1 MKNLASLF
9 LLIFTSTLVF
19 AQETWSFEDCVAYAL
34 DNNINV
40 SQSKLNI
47 EYAANNVLQNKMDLY
62 TPNINVNV
70 TEGFNFGNSVDPLTY
85 QFIRQSTNSTTLGMF
100 IDFSLFQGM
109 SRMMNLKASALELNA
124 TQFDQMELENST
136 KLQLANHYLNAMLAK
151 EALQISQEQKILTLN
166 QYNNTLE
173 LVRVGALAKG
183 DQYEVEAQMAND
195 EVNLINAENTLESA
209 LNQIKFV
216 LQLNPFQAFDIVG
229 LGEQDIDVEF
239 SWTDLAVL
247 SENAVNILPN
257 VKSAEL
263 RQKAAAYQLKAAKG
277 SLSPT
282 ISVSGYL
289 GSNYFSASQKQVGET
304 SVTAPVGFVS
314 GSNNLVFATFQQPVF
329 GDQSF
334 GMQVG
339 DNFNQNVRIN
349 LNIPI
354 FGKWQRM
361 IAIDNAKLGIMQSE
375 YELKTKQNSLNQD
388 VFTAQTSL
396 KAAVKQFTANKKNLD
411 AATVA
416 YSYAEEKFKFG
427 VINTYEFETVK
438 NRLVTAQTSLA
449 QAKFEYMFRKA
460 IVQFYE
466 TGDLTF

>member
-100 IDFSLFQGM
+100 IDFSMFQGM

>member
-109 SRMMNLKASALELNA
+109 SRMMNLKASALELSA

-173 LVRVGALAKG
+173 LVRVGVLAKG

-229 LGEQDIDVEF
+229 LGEQDIEVEF

-263 RQKAAAYQLKAAKG
+263 RQKAAAYQLKVAKG

-314 GSNNLVFATFQQPVF
+314 GSNDLVFATFQQPVF

>member
-416 YSYAEEKFKFG
+416 YSYAEEKF
-427 VINTYEFETVK
+427 
-438 NRLVTAQTSLA
+438 
-449 QAKFEYMFRKA
+449 
-460 IVQFYE
+460 
-466 TGDLTF
+466 